1 MLDKIAARAQR
12 ASGYTELRWHG
23 NYSVQMSMRKGT
35 LTANTRSQS
44 RGLSARIHRNAG
56 FGFAALPVTMTT
68 RSRQSWRRPQTML
81 GSCGRLPNRVSSPF
95 PLPAKA
101 STIIAANMRRCRWP
115 NASVCCGN
123 SMPLSKP
130 DINRDLGLSSFVSE
144 KAVANSEGAETYS
157 YIPRA
162 SLGVTLSMQAN
173 DGIVE
178 LYDVFGGFGEFE
190 DQFLDL
196 DPILSRVEQLYQY
209 LREKAQGTQCE
220 AGFHDVVL
228 DSAVAGILAH
238 EAIGHTCEADSVL
251 AGSVAGDCLGEMVA
265 SEKITLGDY
274 AGRGPDGSSSFA
286 IHVDDEGTPCQDVTI
301 IEKGVLKNFLH
312 NKETARRLGQEPT
325 GNARAYS
332 FSDEPLVRMRNTA
345 ILPGEDKLEDMIGAV
360 ERGYYLKRATNGQAD
375 WTSEFMFGINLLQA

>member
-35 LTANTRSQS
+35 LMANTRSQS

-56 FGFAALPVTMTT
+56 FGFAGLPGDDDDTITAVLAQAADNA
-68 RSRQSWRRPQTML
+68 RLLRQTAEP
-81 GSCGRLPNRVSSPF
+81 GVPPVPSP
-95 PLPAKA
+95 
-101 STIIAANMRRCRWP
+101 
-115 NASVCCGN
+115 ASVCCGN
-123 SMPLSKP
+123 
-130 DINRDLGLSSFVSE
+130 
-144 KAVANSEGAETYS
+144 
-157 YIPRA
+157 
-162 SLGVTLSMQAN
+162 
-173 DGIVE
+173 
-178 LYDVFGGFGEFE
+178 
-190 DQFLDL
+190 
-196 DPILSRVEQLYQY
+196 SRVEQLYQY

-238 EAIGHTCEADSVL
+238 EAIGHTCEANSVL

-274 AGRGPDGSSSFA
+274 GGRGPDGSSSFA

-312 NKETARRLGQEPT
+312 NKETARPT
-325 GNARAYS
+325 TR
-332 FSDEPLVRMRNTA
+332 
-345 ILPGEDKLEDMIGAV
+345 
-360 ERGYYLKRATNGQAD
+360 KRAKAIRDAD
-375 WTSEFMFGINLLQA
+375 VKAPALSHLGCRRWPSRRIGWRSPISAGRLRKLHYATGEGAL